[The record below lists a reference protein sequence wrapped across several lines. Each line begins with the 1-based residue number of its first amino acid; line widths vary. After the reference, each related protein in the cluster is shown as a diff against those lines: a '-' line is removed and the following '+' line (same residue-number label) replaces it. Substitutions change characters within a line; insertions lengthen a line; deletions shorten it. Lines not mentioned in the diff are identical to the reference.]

1 MRSSASAVGT
11 AIHAIL
17 HITLYLPVTPVVVVD
32 VVAAAAAS
40 DCGVSG
46 WRPLVNADRAPSPV
60 AAVTSTN
67 AMQNRRRQLEAGGSW
82 QILPLPFSLSLS
94 LS

>member
-1 MRSSASAVGT
+1 MPEFGIGT

-17 HITLYLPVTPVVVVD
+17 VPFMYLPVTPVVVAD

-46 WRPLVNADRAPSPV
+46 WRPLVNADRTPSPP
-60 AAVTSTN
+60 
-67 AMQNRRRQLEAGGSW
+67 R
-82 QILPLPFSLSLS
+82 
-94 LS
+94 